1 MDSES
6 IIKNLKMRNM
16 VCQSTITKIFD
27 LLYYWNIN
35 LLKKV
40 KQLGDYLIVVVS
52 SDEFNLKEKNKICY
66 FNYEHRK
73 NLVEAIRYVDL
84 VIPETNWE
92 QKKSDV
98 KEYHIDTFVMGDDW
112 KGKFDYLKEEGVE
125 VVYLPRTKEISTTK
139 IKEDLAD

>member
-1 MDSES
+1 
-6 IIKNLKMRNM
+6 MRNM

-52 SDEFNLKEKNKICY
+52 SDEFNLEEKNKVCY

-84 VIPETNWE
+84 VIPETSWE
-92 QKKSDV
+92 QKRTDV

-125 VVYLPRTKEISTTK
+125 VVYVPRTKEISTTK
-139 IKEDLAD
+139 LKEDLAD

>member
-1 MDSES
+1 
-6 IIKNLKMRNM
+6 M

-52 SDEFNLKEKNKICY
+52 SDEFNLEEKNKVCY

-84 VIPETNWE
+84 VIPETSWE
-92 QKKSDV
+92 QKRTDV

>member
-1 MDSES
+1 
-6 IIKNLKMRNM
+6 MRNM